1 MPYFLFAPEKFSSPR
16 PTYRIGSSIWPSGFL
31 LAKALSEGALF
42 GPETWGYDGL
52 VLRWLH
58 LNCPWEKGSVIMFDL
73 LICAVFKFKWLK
85 LEYWWFIRVGVR
97 KLDAGY
103 GSHILANTF
112 FLPDKT
118 WKILNLGD
126 GSV

>member
-1 MPYFLFAPEKFSSPR
+1 MKIYTDIYILYMSDPAYSFRHNLSITHPTWESEIMPYFQMAPEKFSSPR

-58 LNCPWEKGSVIMFDL
+58 LNCPWEKGSVVMFDL
-73 LICAVFKFKWLK
+73 LICAVFKWLK
-85 LEYWWFIRVGVR
+85 LEY
-97 KLDAGY
+97 
-103 GSHILANTF
+103 
-112 FLPDKT
+112 
-118 WKILNLGD
+118 
-126 GSV
+126 